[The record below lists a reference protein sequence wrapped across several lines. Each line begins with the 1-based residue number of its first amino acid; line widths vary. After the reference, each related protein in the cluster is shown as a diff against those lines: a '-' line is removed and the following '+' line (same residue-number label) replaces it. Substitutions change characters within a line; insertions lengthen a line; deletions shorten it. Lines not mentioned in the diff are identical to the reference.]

1 MLADIKVMEF
11 ANRQKCIEHYQ
22 NQFPNLPRY
31 MVDMALDYDL
41 QTSKPLTNKQK
52 REQKRTLKEHKAL
65 RGSMNEQLKEAKES
79 GKPLEIDCA
88 RIVKGSDYKLPPF
101 VKGYINID
109 GNDVAQRLH
118 TNKFEE
124 INDGN

>member
-65 RGSMNEQLKEAKES
+65 RGSMNEQLKEAIES
-79 GKPLEIDCA
+79 GKPLKS
-88 RIVKGSDYKLPPF
+88 IVLELSKAVTISFHHL
-101 VKGYINID
+101 
-109 GNDVAQRLH
+109 
-118 TNKFEE
+118 
-124 INDGN
+124 